1 MTKTPWTRDEFGN
14 YGINAKSLAPKFPVE
29 AIPQNESFDYTVM
42 VQKVDGRWVVSA
54 EEHEPEELADFIG
67 GNFFKT
73 LAEAKAAAAEF
84 AQFFA
89 ETLAE
94 AWATDPEQRVALWQ
108 PDGGRDWAIPG
119 FPPG

>member
-1 MTKTPWTRDEFGN
+1 MTKTLWTRDEFGT
-14 YGINAKSLAPKFPVE
+14 YSINAEKLAPKFPGE
-29 AIPQNESFDYTVM
+29 AIPANESFSYVVM
-42 VQKVDGRWVVSA
+42 VQKVDGAWVVSA
-54 EEHEPEELADFIG
+54 EEHEPEDLADFIG
-67 GNFFKT
+67 GNFKT

-108 PDGGRDWAIPG
+108 PAGGRDWAIPG